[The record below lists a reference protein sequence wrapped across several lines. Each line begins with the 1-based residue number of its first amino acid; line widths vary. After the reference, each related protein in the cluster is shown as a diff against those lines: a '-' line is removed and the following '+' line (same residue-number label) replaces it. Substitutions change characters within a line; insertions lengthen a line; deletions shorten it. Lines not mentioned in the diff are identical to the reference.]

1 MFLRDGDGAGPEGEP
16 EFQVWVLSTPRVLV
30 DVGRRLRSPGEA
42 AAPALRGGRT
52 AVELATAHSD
62 FALDALREG
71 GLPPGGRL
79 PAAVAHLRF
88 LTGLL
93 PTAER
98 AAFLFACW
106 LRDTGQ
112 LTPARRVDLGV
123 RADRQAGLLPGPEAG
138 FPGDGRLRDSWEH
151 YTKTVRGIVADR
163 RPGPEGHG
171 DGGGVPLNYLLFEHA
186 RLAGNRLG
194 IPRATEAL
202 AARALRAAWR
212 AEERA
217 A

>member
-1 MFLRDGDGAGPEGEP
+1 M
-16 EFQVWVLSTPRVLV
+16 WVRSTPRVLA
-30 DVGRRLRSPGEA
+30 DVGRRLGSAGEA
-42 AAPALRGGRT
+42 AAPALRGGQP

-62 FALDALREG
+62 FALDALRDG

-79 PAAVAHLRF
+79 PAAVAHLRL

-98 AAFLFACW
+98 PAFLFACW

-123 RADRQAGLLPGPEAG
+123 RADRRAALLPGPEAG
-138 FPGDGRLRDSWEH
+138 FPGDGRLGDSWEH
-151 YTKTVRGIVADR
+151 YVKTVRGIVADR
-163 RPGPEGHG
+163 RRGPGGNALDGNGDGGNAGGGG
-171 DGGGVPLNYLLFEHA
+171 DGGGVSLNYLLFEHA
-186 RLAGNRLG
+186 RLAANRLG
-194 IPRATEAL
+194 IPRATAAL
-202 AARALRAAWR
+202 AARALRAAGR
-212 AEERA
+212 AGERA